1 VNKVV
6 FFHNPQVAAII
17 PGVPVNYWKNAKL
30 FKLFPKLSTDGDAL
44 KIQSKLLKLL

>member
-1 VNKVV
+1 MNKVV

-30 FKLFPKLSTDGDAL
+30 FKLFPKLSTDEVL
-44 KIQSKLLKLL
+44 SKFNLNY